1 MKGDCAYFAE
11 IFLHTNLRSRLL
23 PLIYKLGK
31 WRGPKSVIE
40 KMPNVMQ
47 HMSDWAGTG
56 SVPLT
61 PEPMF

>member
-1 MKGDCAYFAE
+1 MKGDSAYFAE
-11 IFLHTNLRSRLL
+11 IFLHTNLSRLL

-31 WRGPKSVIE
+31 WRGPKSLIE
-40 KMPNVMQ
+40 KMLNVVQ

-56 SVPLT
+56 SVLLT